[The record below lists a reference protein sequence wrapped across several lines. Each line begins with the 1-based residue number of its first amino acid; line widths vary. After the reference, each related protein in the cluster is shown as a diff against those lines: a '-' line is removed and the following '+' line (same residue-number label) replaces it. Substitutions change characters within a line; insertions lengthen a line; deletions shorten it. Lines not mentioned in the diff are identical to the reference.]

1 MISTSPWLRQ
11 LPLKFLLSDQFEPSL
26 GFPDREC
33 YEMPQSTGGGRLI
46 AMGVENPDN
55 AARQPNLGNEGRRI
69 VASITEQSVIS
80 AILCKKYAQRG
91 EGPDCSRTSW

>member
-69 VASITEQSVIS
+69 VASITEQSVIFGD
-80 AILCKKYAQRG
+80 LV
-91 EGPDCSRTSW
+91 